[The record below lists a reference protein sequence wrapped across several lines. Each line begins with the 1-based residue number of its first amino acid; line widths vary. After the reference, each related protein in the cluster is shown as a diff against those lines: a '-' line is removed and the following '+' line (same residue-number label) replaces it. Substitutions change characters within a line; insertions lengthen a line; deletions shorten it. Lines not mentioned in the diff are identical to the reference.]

1 MTRHWSSVVKSDRL
15 MKDIVHKASNQLAVV
30 GVIRDPHVFF
40 TGIHA
45 KPQIGFAETPAWSA
59 VVLQNKTLH

>member
-1 MTRHWSSVVKSDRL
+1 

-45 KPQIGFAETPAWSA
+45 KPQIGFAEAPAWSA
-59 VVLQNKTLH
+59 VVLQNKTLHWYQ